1 MKTIVVLSDT
11 HRNTA
16 PLDKLARVLAELA
29 FAHYPVRVD
38 AGEGE
43 REFGSFDEAKEY
55 AESVLTA

>member
-1 MKTIVVLSDT
+1 MPDKVFKVGVNGTVVEG
-11 HRNTA
+11 A
-16 PLDKLARVLAELA
+16 LARVLAELA